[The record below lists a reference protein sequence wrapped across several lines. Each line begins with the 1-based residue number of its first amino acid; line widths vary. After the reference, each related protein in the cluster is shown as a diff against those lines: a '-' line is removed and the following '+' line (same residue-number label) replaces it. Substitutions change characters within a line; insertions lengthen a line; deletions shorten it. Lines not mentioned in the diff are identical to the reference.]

1 MPRTTRQT
9 RRTVKP
15 TPLTAPARLAHLAK
29 RRGGL
34 LLIFLLAPTP
44 ARADAPQPSQ
54 LDGTWLTLG
63 PVAAAARVEEEW
75 YSAVG
80 AELSV
85 VRVVESSI
93 PAAVGVCAGG
103 VRYTGRKGS
112 RFWLEGELGVA
123 SPLPFPIG
131 IAAGGTVQI
140 DPVEPPRFGGQA
152 TLWFLAGV
160 VPFVR
165 AGAVTRSGAFVE
177 VGLMLKIPV
186 RRFP

>member
-1 MPRTTRQT
+1 
-9 RRTVKP
+9 V
-15 TPLTAPARLAHLAK
+15 PLTAPARLRALKPVACF
-29 RRGGL
+29 L
-34 LLIFLLAPTP
+34 VLLAAAP
-44 ARADAPQPSQ
+44 ARAGEPRP
-54 LDGTWLTLG
+54 LDGIWITLG
-63 PVAAAARVEEEW
+63 PVAAAARVEDEW
-75 YSAVG
+75 HSAVG

-85 VRVVESSI
+85 ARVRESAL
-93 PAAVGVCAGG
+93 PAAIGVCAGG
-103 VRYTGRKGS
+103 VRYTGRRGS
-112 RFWLEGELGVA
+112 RFWLEGELGLA

-131 IAAGGTVQI
+131 IAAGGAVQI

-165 AGAVTRSGAFVE
+165 AGAVERSGAFVE